1 MMKKIIFLLGASTM
15 AFGQS
20 LTSEPKYTF
29 ADLALSSNVLS
40 YGHADLLE
48 TKPFIPHSKVT
59 NQNSD
64 TINNPISEK
73 EVVVTYEN
81 KKLKTASVYSED
93 GTLIQTSSKALLN
106 EKKLKAG
113 NYIVK
118 VDFEDGTSTSA
129 KFIKK

>member
-40 YGHADLLE
+40 YGHGDFLE
-48 TKPFIPHSKVT
+48 AKPFIPHSKVT
-59 NQNSD
+59 SHSD
-64 TINNPISEK
+64 TTNSPISEK

-93 GTLIQTSSKALLN
+93 GKLLQTSTKALLN

-129 KFIKK
+129 QFIKK

>member
-1 MMKKIIFLLGASTM
+1 M

-20 LTSEPKYTF
+20 LTSEPKYTS

-40 YGHADLLE
+40 YGHGDLLE

-59 NQNSD
+59 SNSSD
-64 TINNPISEK
+64 TINNSISEK

>member
-1 MMKKIIFLLGASTM
+1 MMKKIIFLLGASSL

-106 EKKLKAG
+106 EKKLKASLKEYG
-113 NYIVK
+113 YQ
-118 VDFEDGTSTSA
+118 
-129 KFIKK
+129 